1 MPLTRTLEQLL
12 KYNMQNVA
20 WNDQI
25 FNQSESTVL
34 AHSKSIGAYDPISKE
49 GFLII
54 HSIP

>member
-34 AHSKSIGAYDPISKE
+34 AHSKSIGAYEPISKE